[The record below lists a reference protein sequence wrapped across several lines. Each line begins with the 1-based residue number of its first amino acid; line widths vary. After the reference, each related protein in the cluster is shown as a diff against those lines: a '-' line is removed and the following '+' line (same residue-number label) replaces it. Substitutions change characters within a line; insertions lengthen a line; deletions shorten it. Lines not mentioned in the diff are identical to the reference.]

1 MDHSEPSPNFYNNT
15 KMKKTTIILIAFIIV
30 SSACKSSI
38 KSHPSSSTYNYEDSL
53 VDEKLLAWHFAA
65 SSPKGEIYADS
76 AIALA
81 DSMIHKYPA
90 DSQKQLKYILQRMNF
105 LILKKK
111 YEEAISVMYKSDN
124 KKWDIGG
131 VYFKDILKYRI
142 LAMQAKELNDERKY
156 KEALNNALSLTKKY
170 ISENQKEY
178 DACIATELRTQK
190 GKYIVV
196 TYQYVFYNYLLYGKE
211 ATDNIIEDMKV
222 KYDLN
227 ESAIE
232 SLKNKYYAE
241 IDVFYII

>member
-1 MDHSEPSPNFYNNT
+1 
-15 KMKKTTIILIAFIIV
+15 MKIQIILCAFLIV
-30 SSACKSSI
+30 PFSCSNSVVKSSQN
-38 KSHPSSSTYNYEDSL
+38 SSTGSYEDSI
-53 VDEKLLAWHFAA
+53 VDERLLSWYFLAQE
-65 SSPKGEIYADS
+65 KNGTIYADS

-190 GKYIVV
+190 GKYIVI